1 MNLKK
6 SARRTMAL
14 GRRKAD
20 VEMYE
25 RLKKVPVPTALYGVV
40 YEVQSAWDKLIERKL
55 KLAKA
60 EVVTLEAV
68 RLTGL

>member
-14 GRRKAD
+14 GRRKED
-20 VEMYE
+20 VKNYE
-25 RLKKVPVPTALYGVV
+25 TLLGSKVPQTLYGVV
-40 YEVQSAWDKLIERKL
+40 YEVKSAWDKLVGHKL
-55 KLAKA
+55 KLAKS
-60 EVVTLEAV
+60 EVETLEAV